1 MVDVPEDIQ
10 VVLAVKLLV
19 ELLAILPIL
28 VPALVFLNKLSWAI
42 YLSATL

>member
-1 MVDVPEDIQ
+1 MFDVPEDIQ
-10 VVLAVKLLV
+10 LCAAVRELV
-19 ELLAILPIL
+19 ELLVILPIL